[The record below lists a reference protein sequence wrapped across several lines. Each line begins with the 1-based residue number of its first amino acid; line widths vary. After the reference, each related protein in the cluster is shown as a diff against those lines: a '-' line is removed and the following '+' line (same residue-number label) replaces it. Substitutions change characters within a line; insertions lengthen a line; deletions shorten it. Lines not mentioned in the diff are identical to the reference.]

1 MSDFPRFAIVGHPNK
16 GKSSLVATL
25 ARDEQ
30 VEVGSSPGTTKRSER
45 YPLRVR
51 GQTLYE
57 LIDTPGFQR
66 PRQVL
71 EWLHRHDQ
79 GTAARP
85 HVLRA
90 FTELEENQR
99 KFPDECELLRPIVEG
114 AAIVYVVDGS
124 LPFSEEYEL
133 ELEILRWSDSPR
145 MGLVN
150 PIANEAYVQDWRT
163 ALGQFCHS
171 VRVFNP
177 VHADFEKC
185 IELLEVCAGL
195 SEDWAPALKK
205 AITVLREDR
214 RLSFEASVLE
224 ILDLLLRSVSF
235 SIEEKVDPSRERSEQ
250 GAALIERFKQE
261 LRSQELGA
269 RARVEHLYHYHKLN
283 RNEEQIQLVDSL
295 DLFSNEAWEVFG
307 LTRRQLTKLSALAG
321 AAAGGAIDVLTGGSS
336 LALGAAAGGIF
347 AGGAAWFLGE
357 RLVDQSLWY
366 VPVGK
371 RLLRVG
377 PLQNSQFAFVL
388 LNRARLHLAMVARR
402 AHADRSNLSLQAM
415 AQENLAALEDEDM
428 RVLDRCFRAV
438 RAHKSDDKVR
448 QKLKERI
455 TLLCTRDYENHSD
468 TD

>member
-25 ARDEQ
+25 ARDEH
-30 VEVGSSPGTTKRSER
+30 VEVGSAPGTTKRSER

-150 PIANEAYVQDWRT
+150 PIANEGYVQDWRT

-185 IELLEVCAGL
+185 VELLEVCAGL
-195 SEDWAPALKK
+195 SERWKPALQQ
-205 AITVLREDR
+205 AIVVLREDR

-224 ILDLLLRSVSF
+224 ILDLLIRSASL
-235 SIEEKVDPSRERSEQ
+235 SIEEKVDSRKEPSVQ
-250 GAALIERFKQE
+250 GAALVERFKQE
-261 LRSQELGA
+261 LRSQEVSS
-269 RARVEHLYHYHKLN
+269 RARVERLYHYHKLG
-283 RNEEQIQLVDSL
+283 RTEEQIQMVDSS
-295 DLFSNEAWEVFG
+295 DLFSKEAWEVFG
-307 LTRRQLTKLSALAG
+307 LSRRQLTKLSALAG

-336 LALGAAAGGIF
+336 LALGAAAGGVF
-347 AGGAAWFLGE
+347 AGGAAWFLAE
-357 RLVDQSLWY
+357 QLVDRSLWY

-371 RLLRVG
+371 RLVRVG
-377 PLQNSQFAFVL
+377 PLQNSQLAFVL
-388 LNRARLHLAMVARR
+388 LNRARLHLVMVARR
-402 AHADRSNLSLQAM
+402 AHADRSNLSLKEM
-415 AQENLAALEDEDM
+415 AHEKLAALKDEDM
-428 RVLDRCFRAV
+428 RVLDKCFRAI
-438 RAHKSDDKVR
+438 RSHKLDEKVR

-455 TLLCTRDYENHSD
+455 ALLCTRDYENHAA
-468 TD
+468 TE